1 MGSGAHVDSRHCQQP
16 RPPLQESRQAS
27 GGGRDVHASAERVMA
42 RNALVK
48 GKGAWFAL
56 EKEAVYRIIVEGQRT
71 RDQYEQA
78 VENTPR
84 CR

>member
-1 MGSGAHVDSRHCQQP
+1 
-16 RPPLQESRQAS
+16 
-27 GGGRDVHASAERVMA
+27 MA